1 MAFIRSANAKSMP
14 YAIKIA
20 RESPCARQIA
30 APALGRVLASSPES
44 IVDVQI
50 CLFGSFNLEVAGE
63 PQTSRIPTKA
73 QAVLAYTASQ
83 IGRAVLRDRLADLAW
98 PRSGPEQARQSLRQA
113 LFAIRHAFA
122 SSSECRLAST
132 SFHSIRLTGAN
143 VDIHIFEKLA
153 NSKDLADLERAASV
167 YRGEFLS
174 EFPSIST
181 SFDLWRSTEQSR
193 LVDTAGRVLTQ
204 LAEIYLTLG
213 RAEEALVVG
222 QRLVA
227 LDNLREDA
235 HRLLIRCY
243 GACGRRCDALREYE
257 SYRLILQRELRVLP
271 DSATTELAE
280 RIRASNGFC

>member
-1 MAFIRSANAKSMP
+1 MALPVSAKSMP
-14 YAIKIA
+14 YAA
-20 RESPCARQIA
+20 RTTRQRPCARQMAKPI
-30 APALGRVLASSPES
+30 LGKLQASSPEP

-50 CLFGSFNLEVAGE
+50 GLFGSFNLEVAGE

-83 IGRAVLRDRLADLAW
+83 IGKAILRDRLADLAW

-113 LFAIRHAFA
+113 FFAIRQSFG
-122 SSSECRLAST
+122 SSSECQLTST
-132 SFHSIRLTGAN
+132 SFHSVRLTGAN
-143 VDIHIFEKLA
+143 VDIHTFEKLA
-153 NSKDLADLERAASV
+153 NSNNLGNLERAANL

-193 LVDTAGRVLTQ
+193 LVNTVGRVLTR
-204 LAEIYLTLG
+204 LAETYLTMG
-213 RAEEALVVG
+213 RVDEALVVG

-257 SYRLILQRELRVLP
+257 SYRLILQRELKVLP
-271 DSATTELAE
+271 DTATTELAE
-280 RIRASNGFC
+280 RIRANNGFC